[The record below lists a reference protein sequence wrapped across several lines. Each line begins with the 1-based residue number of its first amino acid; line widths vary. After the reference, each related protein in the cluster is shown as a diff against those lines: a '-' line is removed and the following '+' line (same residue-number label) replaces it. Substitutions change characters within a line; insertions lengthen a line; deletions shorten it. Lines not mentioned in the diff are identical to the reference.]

1 MGAIQFIEN
10 LDRTSL
16 TISDE
21 EFESNVEAAVSAI
34 AEKHEEEE
42 KAAMNHVHIPKKSSV
57 SRPEVTP
64 RTSMDVEY
72 STPKRSP
79 SRDGARLSSSAD
91 ITEEKDAVAGLLRT
105 IQRPLSTIGRMFSEE
120 PSSNPQSAQR
130 SPNLA
135 PTIPPG
141 RHPVETPIP
150 GNTPRLS
157 PAPPLPSRNNGE
169 TRWQASD
176 MAQVVDLA
184 QKRERVR
191 LSAEESAARQASAET
206 AEAQRI
212 QRAEHADVVE
222 YAVSRDRILLV
233 KANMLT

>member
-16 TISDE
+16 TIADE
-21 EFESNVEAAVSAI
+21 EFEVNVEAAVSAI

-42 KAAMNHVHIPKKSSV
+42 KATINHVRIPEKSTI

-72 STPKRSP
+72 STPKRSS
-79 SRDGARLSSSAD
+79 SRNGARPSSGAEAA
-91 ITEEKDAVAGLLRT
+91 TEEIDAVAGLLRT

-130 SPNLA
+130 SPNIA
-135 PTIPPG
+135 PTQPAG
-141 RHPVETPIP
+141 RHPVATPLP

-157 PAPPLPSRNNGE
+157 PAPPLPGRDNGE
-169 TRWQASD
+169 TRWEASE
-176 MAQVVDLA
+176 MGQVVDLA

-212 QRAEHADVVE
+212 QRAEHAVVVE
-222 YAVSRDRILLV
+222 YATSRG
-233 KANMLT
+233 LTSC

>member
-16 TISDE
+16 TISDG
-21 EFESNVEAAVSAI
+21 EFEANVEAAVSAI

-42 KAAMNHVHIPKKSSV
+42 KAAMNHVHVPKKSSV
-57 SRPEVTP
+57 SRAEVTP

-79 SRDGARLSSSAD
+79 SRDGARSSSGAE

-105 IQRPLSTIGRMFSEE
+105 IQRPLSTIGRIFLEE
-120 PSSNPQSAQR
+120 SSSNPQSAQR

-135 PTIPPG
+135 PTVLPG
-141 RHPVETPIP
+141 RHPAETPLP

-176 MAQVVDLA
+176 MGQVVDLA

-222 YAVSRDRILLV
+222 YATPRGLASY
-233 KANMLT
+233 